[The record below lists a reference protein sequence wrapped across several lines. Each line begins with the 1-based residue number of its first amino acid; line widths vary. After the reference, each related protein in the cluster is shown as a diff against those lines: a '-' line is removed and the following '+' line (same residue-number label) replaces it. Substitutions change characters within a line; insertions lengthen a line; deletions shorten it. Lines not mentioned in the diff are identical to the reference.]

1 MSRTAQINKFDKNG
15 HQIVVTIK
23 PQAVNIFTLPQ
34 NDLWTFDLEGRP
46 TGMFI
51 QGINYRRT
59 LSNHFFLKDRVN
71 IDLEDFRNVTPIGL
85 GIAWALIQKGHEI
98 LKKVRSELPDESA
111 VIIDK
116 IISMDAAALAE
127 NGEKYNQIYLPISI
141 LPPDQYMALVIQ
153 ITEGC
158 NYNKCT
164 FCNFYRD
171 RPFRIKKF
179 PDIDSHIDEV
189 LSFFGEGIRLRRSI
203 FLADANALVTPQPRL
218 IEALELIRNKMGNP
232 WKIYSFIDVF
242 TGIHKSSDDFSQL
255 NDLGLERVYLGVESG
270 DPELLDFLHKPQA
283 TDEIIELTENLKQGG
298 VNLGVIFL
306 TGAGGEKYHNQ
317 HLEASVSLINKLP
330 LGKGDM
336 IYLSE
341 FYETNPE
348 YESALRKNE
357 ILQPDRQSIRK
368 MTREFES
375 KFQLVTP
382 NEVIISTYDIQQFL
396 Y

>member
-1 MSRTAQINKFDKNG
+1 MSRTAQIYKFDKNG

-127 NGEKYNQIYLPISI
+127 NGRKYNQIYLPISI
-141 LPPDQYMALVIQ
+141 LPPDKYMALVIQ
-153 ITEGC
+153 ITDGC

-164 FCNFYRD
+164 ICNF
-171 RPFRIKKF
+171 
-179 PDIDSHIDEV
+179 
-189 LSFFGEGIRLRRSI
+189 
-203 FLADANALVTPQPRL
+203 
-218 IEALELIRNKMGNP
+218 
-232 WKIYSFIDVF
+232 
-242 TGIHKSSDDFSQL
+242 
-255 NDLGLERVYLGVESG
+255 
-270 DPELLDFLHKPQA
+270 
-283 TDEIIELTENLKQGG
+283 
-298 VNLGVIFL
+298 
-306 TGAGGEKYHNQ
+306 
-317 HLEASVSLINKLP
+317 
-330 LGKGDM
+330 
-336 IYLSE
+336 
-341 FYETNPE
+341 
-348 YESALRKNE
+348 
-357 ILQPDRQSIRK
+357 
-368 MTREFES
+368 
-375 KFQLVTP
+375 
-382 NEVIISTYDIQQFL
+382 
-396 Y
+396 